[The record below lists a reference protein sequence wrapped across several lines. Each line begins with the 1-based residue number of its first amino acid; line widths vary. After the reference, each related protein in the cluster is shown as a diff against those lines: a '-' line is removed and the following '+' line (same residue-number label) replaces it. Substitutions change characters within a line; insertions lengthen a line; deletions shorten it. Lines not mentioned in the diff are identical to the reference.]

1 MAIVA
6 AELFDIPFLTPDNVY
21 NIVEVEGLD
30 YCRQALKEGKGILL
44 FTAHFGNWEI
54 AAAAISYLLEPIVV
68 SYRPLDNVVLD
79 DIVARIRSATG
90 NTLLSATKAM
100 RRMLRYLQN
109 NRIVGILIDQNMARH
124 DGVFVEYFSRLACTT
139 DAVAHLALR
148 TKAAVIPSFALRIPG
163 GKYRLIFG
171 KPIETTET
179 GDLERDVLVNT
190 QEYTKAIETMVRQ
203 YPDQWLW
210 VHQRWKTKPYQN
222 N

>member
-1 MAIVA
+1 
-6 AELFDIPFLTPDNVY
+6 
-21 NIVEVEGLD
+21 
-30 YCRQALKEGKGILL
+30 
-44 FTAHFGNWEI
+44 
-54 AAAAISYLLEPIVV
+54 
-68 SYRPLDNVVLD
+68 
-79 DIVARIRSATG
+79 
-90 NTLLSATKAM
+90 
-100 RRMLRYLQN
+100 MLRYLQN

-124 DGVFVEYFSRLACTT
+124 DGVFVEIFFSSCLHNRCSGPFGA
-139 DAVAHLALR
+139 AHKSSCDL
-148 TKAAVIPSFALRIPG
+148 SFALRIPG